1 MLEAIFNDIVN
12 TVTVTGLTQW
22 DRGRKLHIKGLSL
35 PETIQVHFANKIN
48 KDAIVM
54 VGVKEK
60 EYIVVEIPNMLLE
73 MPYDCYAWIYLTN
86 ENMGKTIKTI
96 ILKVENRAKPQD
108 FISENPDATDI
119 LSDVVN
125 KINQNIKDNA
135 EFKEDITEQQ
145 SKFENKI
152 TTQQSKFETEITT
165 QQNQFETENEQKFNE
180 YYEELKKISANFMSV
195 EDVDRICGGEYDPIY
210 DDYNAQSI
218 TQEELEKILI

>member
-22 DRGRKLHIKGLSL
+22 DRGRKLRIKGLSL
-35 PETIQVHFANKIN
+35 PETIQVHFADKIN
-48 KDAIVM
+48 TEAVIM

-60 EYIVVEIPNMLLE
+60 DYTVVEIPNIMLE
-73 MPYDCYAWIYLTN
+73 TTHDIYAWVYLTN

-96 ILKVENRAKPQD
+96 ILKIENRAKPQD
-108 FISENPDATDI
+108 FVSTNPDAEDM
-119 LSDVVN
+119 LSDVID

-135 EFKEDITEQQ
+135 EFKEDIT
-145 SKFENKI
+145 N
-152 TTQQSKFETEITT
+152 
-165 QQNQFETENEQKFNE
+165 QQNQFETENEQKFNK

-218 TQEELEKILI
+218 TQEELEKILV

>member
-1 MLEAIFNDIVN
+1 MVEAIFTETTTSLIIA
-12 TVTVTGLTQW
+12 GLTQW
-22 DRGRKLHIKGLSL
+22 DYGQKLHIKGLEL
-35 PETIQVHFANKIN
+35 PEVAQIHFCNITQKE
-48 KDAIVM
+48 AIVM
-54 VGVKEK
+54 PLTKHDDAW
-60 EYIVVEIPNMLLE
+60 ICEIPNVLLE
-73 MPYDCYAWIYLTN
+73 YNYDIKAWIFVTSK
-86 ENMGKTIKTI
+86 EQGETVKTIY
-96 ILKVENRAKPQD
+96 LKVEKRAKPQD

-125 KINQNIKDNA
+125 KVNQNIKDNA

>member
-1 MLEAIFNDIVN
+1 MVEAIFTETTTSLIIA
-12 TVTVTGLTQW
+12 GLTQW
-22 DRGRKLHIKGLSL
+22 DYGQKLHIKGLEL
-35 PETIQVHFANKIN
+35 PEVAQIHFCNTTQKE
-48 KDAIVM
+48 AIVM
-54 VGVKEK
+54 PLTKHDDAW
-60 EYIVVEIPNMLLE
+60 ICEIPNVLLE
-73 MPYDCYAWIYLTN
+73 NNYDIKAWIFVTSK
-86 ENMGKTIKTI
+86 EQGETVKTIY
-96 ILKVENRAKPQD
+96 LKVEKRAKPQD

-145 SKFENKI
+145 
-152 TTQQSKFETEITT
+152 
-165 QQNQFETENEQKFNE
+165 NQFETENEQKFNK

-218 TQEELEKILI
+218 TQEELEKILV

>member
-1 MLEAIFNDIVN
+1 MLEAIFNDIVS
-12 TVTVTGLTQW
+12 TVTVAGLTQW
-22 DRGRKLHIKGLSL
+22 DKGQKLHIKGLSL
-35 PETIQVHFANKIN
+35 PETIQVHFANKKN
-48 KDAIVM
+48 ANAIVM

-60 EYIVVEIPNMLLE
+60 DYVVVEIPDALLE
-73 MPYDCYAWIYLTN
+73 MPYDFYAWIYLTN

-145 SKFENKI
+145 
-152 TTQQSKFETEITT
+152 
-165 QQNQFETENEQKFNE
+165 NQFETENEQKFNK

-218 TQEELEKILI
+218 TQEELEKILV